1 MLVCKILKWINRHCV
16 CARNSIIFLFS
27 LTLTLPLPTSI
38 TNEHLLYCASNLI
51 LRNKFIWSMVST
63 VKGLAKGIER
73 VWTEENEWCCC
84 CYSATFG
91 HITVYY
97 VSRQFIQC
105 FSSITISFHFNY
117 LCVLC
122 WKLCVVRR
130 ALKRKWKYCVNQ
142 LELQYT
148 LRMYHIII

>member
-1 MLVCKILKWINRHCV
+1 MF
-16 CARNSIIFLFS
+16 ARATLSFSFYS

-84 CYSATFG
+84 CYSATFE
-91 HITVYY
+91 HITVHY

-105 FSSITISFHFNY
+105 FSSITISFHLFVRVVLKVVCRASCAKAQMKI
-117 LCVLC
+117 LCEPIRITIYVTYVPHYNIVCAML
-122 WKLCVVRR
+122 
-130 ALKRKWKYCVNQ
+130 
-142 LELQYT
+142 T
-148 LRMYHIII
+148 L